1 MRSLFLFVSLITFS
15 SAVTGQ
21 GWDFGTWHKVN
32 VGGELTKKL
41 SLSVEQQVRL
51 NENSSRLDQ
60 AFTELGLGY
69 DLPKGFALNGA
80 YRFSWSQNED
90 GSFFNRHRYNIDV
103 NYGKKFW
110 VLKAKVRARF
120 QHRPSRYLINERL
133 NPEES
138 PVFVRLKL
146 AIEFAKLKKWTPGI
160 AFESFFRVNS
170 PTENRATK
178 FRYRAYLNYDLPK
191 RQELGLFYM
200 LETDYSGS
208 SSEFASVLGISYSY
222 EWKRPKKRK
231 KKKKDKE

>member
-103 NYGKKFW
+103 
-110 VLKAKVRARF
+110 
-120 QHRPSRYLINERL
+120 
-133 NPEES
+133 
-138 PVFVRLKL
+138 
-146 AIEFAKLKKWTPGI
+146 
-160 AFESFFRVNS
+160 
-170 PTENRATK
+170 
-178 FRYRAYLNYDLPK
+178 
-191 RQELGLFYM
+191 
-200 LETDYSGS
+200 
-208 SSEFASVLGISYSY
+208 
-222 EWKRPKKRK
+222 
-231 KKKKDKE
+231 